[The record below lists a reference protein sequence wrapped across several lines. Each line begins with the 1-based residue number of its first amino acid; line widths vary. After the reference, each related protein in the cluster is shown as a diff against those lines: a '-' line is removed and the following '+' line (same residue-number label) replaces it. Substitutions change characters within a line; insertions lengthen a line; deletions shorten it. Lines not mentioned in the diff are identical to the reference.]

1 MNNGQL
7 PGTCY
12 VIENSPRIPQKL
24 NRLEELAYNLWYSWD
39 RSARTLFSR
48 MHPRLW
54 ELVGS
59 NPIRF
64 LRRVDEYRLNEASE
78 DQAFLT
84 AYYRVLSSYDTYHNE
99 LLRKPHKLP
108 PGNLVAYFCAEFGF
122 HESFPIYSGGLGI
135 LAGDHCKAA
144 SDLGLP
150 FVGIGLLYR
159 QGYFTQ
165 NIDRNGRQVAVN
177 IDSDI
182 DELPV
187 RAALDE
193 QGHEIRVTVVI
204 GERPV
209 QAKVWWARVGNIKI
223 YLLDTDL
230 EENHPEDREITHRLY
245 GGDRR
250 VRIEQ
255 EIILGVGGMRALEKL
270 KLQPTVWHINEG
282 HAAFMILERV
292 RHLVKQQGYDFHAA
306 LEAVAANTV
315 FTTHTPVPAGHD
327 HFPRDMVA
335 RYFGH
340 MCPDLNISLNQLLDL
355 GNDPGAGQS
364 DFNMTALAVRGSRFQ
379 NGVSRIHRDVSAE
392 ICSGFWPSI
401 PTHENPMGYVTN
413 AIHVP
418 TFLAREW
425 GELFDRF
432 IGGEWRNR
440 MSDRSFWKGVYE
452 IPDHLYWSVRQ
463 SLKSQML
470 HAVRER
476 IGAQY
481 QRNLGDEAHM
491 ERLLKYADIHEPNV
505 LTIGFARRF
514 ATYKRADLL
523 FSDLDWL
530 RQILLDPERPV
541 LFIFAGKAHPA
552 DEPGQAMI
560 RRIHEVASLP
570 EFQDKILLLEN
581 YDMGLARRLVAGVD
595 VWLNTPTYPLEASGT
610 SGMKAGIN
618 GTLNLS
624 VLDGW
629 WGEGYDGQNGWALR
643 PAPDYLDP
651 MQRNREDARTLYEV
665 IQDQV
670 VPLYY
675 DRSKFGFSPGW
686 VEKSK
691 ASMVSILTHFNTN
704 RMLDE
709 YLDHYYVPASAQG
722 VRYSEDNAALARN
735 IALWKDRVRSQWES
749 VTLRRLDSPLKRIK
763 FGESM
768 HIEVAVNLHGLEPR
782 DVCVELLL
790 NRSISRSGIPVLP
803 PFQFQSQGKLTES
816 SQEHRFVLELQP
828 GLCGQLDYR
837 IRVYP
842 FHESLTHPFEMGLM
856 TWL

>member
-1 MNNGQL
+1 MENDQL
-7 PGTCY
+7 PGTCFI
-12 VIENSPRIPQKL
+12 VENSPRIPEKL
-24 NRLEELAYNLWYSWD
+24 DRLEELAYNLWYSWD
-39 RSARTLFSR
+39 RSARTLFAR

-78 DQAFLT
+78 DQSFLT
-84 AYYRVLSSYDTYHNE
+84 SYYRVLSSYDTYHNE
-99 LLRKPHKLP
+99 QLRKPHKLP
-108 PGNLVAYFCAEFGF
+108 AGNLVAYFCAEFGF

-150 FVGIGLLYR
+150 FVGVGLLYR

-165 NIDRNGRQVAVN
+165 NIDRSGRQVAVN
-177 IDSDI
+177 MDSDI

-187 RAALDE
+187 HAALDD
-193 QGHEIRVTVVI
+193 QGQEIRVTVAV
-204 GERPV
+204 GERQV
-209 QAKVWWARVGNIKI
+209 QVKVWWARVGNIRI

-230 EENHPEDREITHRLY
+230 PDNHPEDREITHRLY

-255 EIILGVGGMRALEKL
+255 EIILGVGGARALEKL

-282 HAAFMILERV
+282 HAAFMILERI
-292 RHLVKQQGYDFHAA
+292 RTQIKQAGYDFSTAI
-306 LEAVAANTV
+306 EAVAANTV

-340 MCPDLNISLNQLLDL
+340 MCPDLNIPLNQLLDL

-364 DFNMTALAVRGSRFQ
+364 DFNMTALAIRGSRFQ
-379 NGVSRIHRDVSAE
+379 NGVSRIHRDVSAD
-392 ICSGFWPSI
+392 ICSGFWPAI

-425 GELFDRF
+425 AELYDRF

-440 MSDRSFWKGVYE
+440 LSDRSFWKGIHE

-476 IGAQY
+476 IAAQY
-481 QRNLGDEAHM
+481 QRNLGDDAHM

-530 RQILLDPERPV
+530 RQILLNPERPV
-541 LFIFAGKAHPA
+541 LFVFAGKAHPA

-618 GTLNLS
+618 GTINLS

-629 WGEGYDGQNGWALR
+629 WGEGYDGHNGWALR
-643 PAPDYLDP
+643 PAPNYLDEH
-651 MQRNREDARTLYEV
+651 QRNREDARSLYEI
-665 IQDQV
+665 IQDHV

-675 DRSKFGFSPGW
+675 DRSKFGYSPGW

-691 ASMVSILTHFNTN
+691 ASMVSILTHFNTG

-709 YLDHYYVPASAQG
+709 YLDHFYVPASAQG
-722 VRYSEDNAALARN
+722 QRYAENDAALAST
-735 IALWKDRVRSQWES
+735 IAVWKNKVRSKWQG
-749 VTLRRLDSPLKRIK
+749 VRIRRLDRAMKRIK
-763 FGESM
+763 FGEAM
-768 HIEVAVNLHGLEPR
+768 RIEVAVDLQGLTAS

-790 NRSISRSGIPVLP
+790 NRSISRTGVPVLP
-803 PFQFQSQGKLTES
+803 PFQFHCLGAMEGTTE
-816 SQEHRFVLELQP
+816 HHFMLELQP

-837 IRVYP
+837 IRLYP
-842 FHESLTHPFEMGLM
+842 YHEHLTHAFEMGLL